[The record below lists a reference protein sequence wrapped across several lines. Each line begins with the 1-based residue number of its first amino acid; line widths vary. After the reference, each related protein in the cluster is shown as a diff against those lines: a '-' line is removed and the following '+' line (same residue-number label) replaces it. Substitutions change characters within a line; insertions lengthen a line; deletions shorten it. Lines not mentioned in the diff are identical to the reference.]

1 MSKTKKKKN
10 KIDFATI
17 LLLLPYVI
25 VPLLV
30 IAFIIFRVVVFIKYG
45 DTPIT
50 EIPAWVYWIMRPSG
64 S

>member
-1 MSKTKKKKN
+1 MSKTKKKK
-10 KIDFATI
+10 KLDLTI

-30 IAFIIFRVVVFIKYG
+30 IAFIIFRVVVFIRYG

>member
-1 MSKTKKKKN
+1 MSKTKKKK
-10 KIDFATI
+10 KLDLTI

-30 IAFIIFRVVVFIKYG
+30 IAFIIFRVVVLIKYG

-50 EIPAWVYWIMRPSG
+50 EIPAWVYWVMRPSG
-64 S
+64 N

>member
-1 MSKTKKKKN
+1 MSKTKKKN
-10 KIDFATI
+10 KHSFAYM

>member
-1 MSKTKKKKN
+1 MSKTKKKK
-10 KIDFATI
+10 KLDLTI

-30 IAFIIFRVVVFIKYG
+30 IAFIIFRVVVMIKYG

>member
-1 MSKTKKKKN
+1 MSKTKKKN
-10 KIDFATI
+10 KIDFTTI

-64 S
+64 N

>member
-1 MSKTKKKKN
+1 MSKTKKKK
-10 KIDFATI
+10 KLDLTI

-30 IAFIIFRVVVFIKYG
+30 IAYIIFRVVVMIKYG

-50 EIPAWVYWIMRPSG
+50 EIPAWVYWVMRPSG

>member
-1 MSKTKKKKN
+1 MSKTKKKK
-10 KIDFATI
+10 KLDLTI

-30 IAFIIFRVVVFIKYG
+30 IAFIIFRVVVLIKYG

>member
-30 IAFIIFRVVVFIKYG
+30 IAFIIFRVIVFIKYG
-45 DTPIT
+45 NTPIT
-50 EIPAWVYWIMRPSG
+50 EIPAWVYWIMRPS
-64 S
+64 SN

>member
-1 MSKTKKKKN
+1 MSKTKKKKL
-10 KIDFATI
+10 DLTI

-30 IAFIIFRVVVFIKYG
+30 IAFIIFRVVVMIKYG

-50 EIPAWVYWIMRPSG
+50 EIPAWVYWVMRPSG